1 MLDENDVDTLSI
13 SYLNALEYCPRRFY
27 YECALSEFIEN
38 AHVVEG
44 TLRHTRSD
52 SGRTTTED
60 GITTLRRV
68 WVWSDRLRLSGFA
81 DVVEENDGQLTP
93 IEYKKGKMG
102 EWLND
107 HVQLC
112 AQALCLEDM
121 LGYRIPRGYIFY
133 FGSARREEV
142 PLTEGLRQHTE
153 ETIELAFT
161 LLAQGKLPPPL
172 HTLLEMGIEVCFLS
186 MYGHFRGRLSP
197 PVAKNALLRRE
208 QYRAHADPC
217 RALAIAQTC
226 VSGKL
231 ENMRTM
237 LLRAN
242 RTVAENAIAE

>member
-1 MLDENDVDTLSI
+1 MTMELELYQGKMMLDENEVDTLSI

-44 TLRHTRSD
+44 TLRHARSD
-52 SGRTTTED
+52 SGRTTSED

-93 IEYKKGKMG
+93 VEYKKGKMG

-112 AQALCLEDM
+112 AQALCLEEM
-121 LGYRIPRGYIFY
+121 LHAYIPRGYLFY

-142 PLTEGLRQHTE
+142 IFTEALRQHTE
-153 ETIELAFT
+153 QLIQQAFT
-161 LLAQGKLPPPL
+161 LLEEETLPPPL
-172 HTLLEMGIEVCFLS
+172 IGRQTKGTSLPSLHPKCKDCSLEPLCLPREVMAL
-186 MYGHFRGRLSP
+186 RN
-197 PVAKNALLRRE
+197 AKNGNTLSERTAI
-208 QYRAHADPC
+208 YRKE
-217 RALAIAQTC
+217 T
-226 VSGKL
+226 
-231 ENMRTM
+231 
-237 LLRAN
+237 
-242 RTVAENAIAE
+242 